1 MAEADE
7 TGPKM
12 LPFGLKQ
19 VKPGALRSLS
29 DSKLATFAL
38 GQQKKTRQAQS
49 CRCSRG
55 CQFICFHT
63 PRFQKEREA
72 REAKK
77 QQEMAEAADIYEQFV
92 ASFEV
97 RDKHRHDVRA
107 ANNLTSPGKR

>member
-1 MAEADE
+1 MAEAE
-7 TGPKM
+7 GTGQM

-19 VKPGALRSLS
+19 LKPGALRSLS

-38 GQQKKTRQAQS
+38 GQQKKTRQAPAVQG
-49 CRCSRG
+49 CR
-55 CQFICFHT
+55 CQFICFHA